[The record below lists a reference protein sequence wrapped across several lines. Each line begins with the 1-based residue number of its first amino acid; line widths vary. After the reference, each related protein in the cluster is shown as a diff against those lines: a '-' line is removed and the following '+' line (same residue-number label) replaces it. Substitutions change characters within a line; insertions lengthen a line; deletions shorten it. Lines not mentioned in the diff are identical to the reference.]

1 MRRLIRLITQPSVFF
16 NQLQWSRSHWFILFF
31 LGVFCLAETRTQST
45 SGLYLQSLEWLQVTF
60 GVGLDSAIWML
71 SALRL
76 SFMFAGVFL
85 VTELIWFVGNV
96 IGEKGSKRVLL
107 RRLAIVFTVF
117 LAAASVQ
124 NLSFTQPWF
133 IVLSAALY
141 VWATVLGF
149 YAIREQ
155 FSLNSLETAI
165 VSVLA
170 ALVVSAS
177 LHVTDHATKLVA
189 GAEADRPAITDRSDR
204 EGSPF
209 LFEN

>member
-1 MRRLIRLITQPSVFF
+1 MVQIPLGNFV
-16 NQLQWSRSHWFILFF
+16 F
-31 LGVFCLAETRTQST
+31 LGRVLLAETRTKPGGPLSPKLGVDAGFVWRRT
-45 SGLYLQSLEWLQVTF
+45 RYRDLAFFERASLEPDVWWVWFSVTGSF
-60 GVGLDSAIWML
+60 G
-71 SALRL
+71 
-76 SFMFAGVFL
+76 
-85 VTELIWFVGNV
+85 FVGNV
-96 IGEKGSKRVLL
+96 IGKKGSKRVLL

-124 NLSFTQPWF
+124 NLSFSQPWF
-133 IVLSAALY
+133 ILLSAALY

-177 LHVTDHATKLVA
+177 LHVTDHAAKLVA
-189 GAEADRPAITDRSDR
+189 GVESDRPAIT
-204 EGSPF
+204 GS
-209 LFEN
+209 